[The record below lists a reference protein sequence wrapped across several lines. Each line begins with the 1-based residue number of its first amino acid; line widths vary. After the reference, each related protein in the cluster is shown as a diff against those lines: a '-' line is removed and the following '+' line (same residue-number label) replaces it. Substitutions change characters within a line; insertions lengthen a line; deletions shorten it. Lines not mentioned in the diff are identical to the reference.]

1 MTQLYEL
8 NGVNV
13 KAEAEKHEITSSQE
27 TWKSDPDKC
36 CAINKVEPLEV
47 LKDDHRIWVSGLM
60 KWQSDHRSSLD
71 FFENAGAIT
80 KFYPLLDITS
90 DGREEWIKEH
100 HLPFHPLISK
110 GYFSIGCTHCTV
122 PGKDRDGRW
131 NNSPKTECGLHL

>member
-60 KWQSDHRSSLD
+60 K
-71 FFENAGAIT
+71 
-80 KFYPLLDITS
+80 
-90 DGREEWIKEH
+90 
-100 HLPFHPLISK
+100 
-110 GYFSIGCTHCTV
+110 
-122 PGKDRDGRW
+122 
-131 NNSPKTECGLHL
+131 